1 MIILGGIL
9 LIVGIL
15 AYSQILQII
24 GLILLAVGLA
34 LLVLGLMGRPPRPG
48 PKPLLLGQR
57 ATNAAWCAGAAPALQ
72 LSAVVRRS

>member
-15 AYSQILQII
+15 AYRQILQII

-34 LLVLGLMGRPPRPG
+34 LLVLGLMGRP
-48 PKPLLLGQR
+48 
-57 ATNAAWCAGAAPALQ
+57 
-72 LSAVVRRS
+72 VRGRNHYF

>member
-15 AYSQILQII
+15 AYSQILQVI

-34 LLVLGLMGRPPRPG
+34 LLVLGLMGSAP
-48 PKPLLLGQR
+48 
-57 ATNAAWCAGAAPALQ
+57 TNAAWCAGAAPALQ

>member
-34 LLVLGLMGRPPRPG
+34 LLVLGLMGRH
-48 PKPLLLGQR
+48 
-57 ATNAAWCAGAAPALQ
+57 
-72 LSAVVRRS
+72 VRGRSHYF

>member
-1 MIILGGIL
+1 

-34 LLVLGLMGRPPRPG
+34 LLVLGPDGPPRPG

-57 ATNAAWCAGAAPALQ
+57 ATNAAWCTGAAPGATA
-72 LSAVVRRS
+72 SVEVRRS